1 MEERSVAGAMS
12 ERESRQALQQVILPA
27 FTQGAARQSH
37 PVVVIVGGQPG
48 AGKTHI
54 ADLVQGV
61 LNRRGGAVRVAR
73 DLYKAA
79 HRYYDALLA
88 ADVRTAG
95 AKVRPDTSR
104 WQAEVE
110 EHIRACRFDAVV
122 ESALADPDETRAS
135 SAAYRRSGHRIEV
148 VALATPEALSQ
159 LGILDRFLTE
169 AVHAA
174 GGRYVSWE
182 NHDSCAKQ
190 MLSTLAVIEAEQLAD
205 RITVVR
211 RDGTALYDNELTSGG
226 KWVRAAAAASVVR
239 TERLRPWNA
248 PRTRVFRQEL
258 VRAEVLVHDE
268 QLPTDQRLAVSR
280 DAERA
285 AAAAEPVRR
294 IAHPLPGPPGT
305 GYHRLSA
312 EEHRWVFDEL
322 IAPSHLRR
330 ATYRPDP
337 TVVYLVG
344 EPGAGQLMAGR
355 MLRRAMR
362 PRPVRLEPDLLR
374 GSHPDYFQLVTD
386 SPRIADELVRP
397 DAEAW
402 QAEAE
407 AYIRERRSDVV
418 IEADFTTVADFTI
431 SAARFARARYRIEVV
446 ALASRAADSR
456 QRTLVNYAR
465 ALELDARTPLPTP
478 AVHARACQVAA
489 EIVAAAAADPDVA
502 VVTVLDAD
510 HRALGREHAA
520 PWALT
525 AGRLRP
531 YTEQEAARFHA
542 VQRAL
547 YRVLPR
553 MREEVRGIA
562 AQARPLMPAQW
573 QARPVE
579 HRTGPVRLPLPASGL
594 RTPSVP

>member
-1 MEERSVAGAMS
+1 MEDVDACAVLSA
-12 ERESRQALQQVILPA
+12 RENRGVLEHVILPA
-27 FTQGAARQSH
+27 ATQGAVPQDR

-48 AGKTHI
+48 AGKTKV
-54 ADLVQGV
+54 ADLVEAA
-61 LNRRGGAVRVAR
+61 LERRGGAVRIGR
-73 DLYKAA
+73 DLYKPA
-79 HRYYDALLA
+79 HRQYAAALA

-95 AKVRPDTSR
+95 AQVRPDTSR
-104 WQAEVE
+104 WQADVE
-110 EHIRACRFDAVV
+110 EHVRAQRFDAIV
-122 ESALADPDETRAS
+122 ESALADPDDFRTS
-135 SAAYRRSGHRIEV
+135 SAAYRRAGHRIEV

-159 LGILDRFLTE
+159 LGILDRFLTT
-169 AVHAA
+169 AA
-174 GGRYVSWE
+174 EGTGGRYVSWG
-182 NHDSCAKQ
+182 NHDICAQQ
-190 MLSTLAVIEAEQLAD
+190 MLTTLATIEAEQLAD

-211 RDGTALYDNELTSGG
+211 RDLELLHANELVDGA
-226 KWVRAAAAASVVR
+226 WARATGAATVMRA
-239 TERLRPWNA
+239 ERARPWNA
-248 PRTRVFRQEL
+248 PQTRVFRQEL
-258 VRAEVLVHDE
+258 VRAEVRVHDE

-305 GYHRLSA
+305 GYHRLSP

-418 IEADFTTVADFTI
+418 IEADFTTAADFTI
-431 SAARFARARYRIEVV
+431 SAARFARTRYRIEVV
-446 ALASRAADSR
+446 ALAARAADSR
-456 QRTLVNYAR
+456 QRTLVNYTR
-465 ALELDARTPLPTP
+465 ALELDAQTPLPTP
-478 AVHARACQVAA
+478 AVHTRACRVAA
-489 EIVAAAAADPDVA
+489 EIAAAAAADPDVA
-502 VVTVLDAD
+502 AVTVLDAD
-510 HRALGREHAA
+510 HRALGRDHAA

-525 AGRLRP
+525 AARLRP

-579 HRTGPVRLPLPASGL
+579 HQAGPVRLPLPVSGF